1 MTRSK
6 GPLEEVSLPPTR
18 MRKDVS
24 TVNEGKDKAQG
35 QVHANVRSSQRTA
48 DTPSPFARPGSW
60 AGTSTTPASEA
71 GMQPAPSNPF
81 ARPDSRAGFTPPK
94 PTSPHSSSS
103 SSMSSHQFQE
113 DVNTSVSWELVD
125 TDTDTE
131 VTNINSQSPHQT
143 VTNKNCAD
151 SSNESQNHTVG
162 LNHQLTTL
170 YNQDFFVADTTGRRL
185 SQIADKSSYP
195 SLLPN
200 GNAALQLRLPDL
212 LIYLKTDTYLVDVK
226 SGHHYAMYH
235 NRIEKMS
242 VLPKLY
248 AAWPYRQ
255 LLQTIHDDAVRFG
268 VNSPEPTTSKQSAPA
283 VRPFSPTGHA
293 EPARRECQP
302 SSCKPTI
309 VKYEPPN
316 FNLQVPKQMFTRT
329 ERNQVLQNHVVAA
342 EATFSKVA
350 VLEDLIQQEPHNAAH
365 YKEVQHVQRNQHTQV
380 AIKLQHMLEA
390 DDKLRK
396 TSGLPQLDLPEHL
409 WTVRNMDTAHIREQ
423 DFMAISSEVEVLC
436 QQLKGKGV
444 YPAPPTYTQITK
456 PNVHFQPIRPAKL
469 TPLQPQDRLL
479 FDPLL
484 NTTGGSTGSQS
495 HSSND
500 SMQSYHTTPPKVLTP
515 SPRIPE
521 PTIPPTPYVNQAVVE
536 QHTRVQ
542 SPPVPPRNTS
552 TVAAPPQESPRTS
565 VAQQPLITLAKPQ
578 QTPPQA
584 QEQLTRPS
592 HQQKKS
598 KSKDGQGVKQ
608 SRNNKTTDSA
618 PVCWRCGEP
627 GHQKREC
634 RKPPFCG
641 KCRKEGHVP
650 ALYPL
655 SKGPTQPSQ
664 PQQQVNKFSN
674 LANRCIHCGGEHAP
688 ASCPMRYQPK
698 ATSSTSSYGSPKRS
712 TRGSQPTQR
721 SATPTLLVNNV
732 ASGQVRG
739 NQVHQVTPQVSPNVQ
754 QNLFGPPTQSN
765 SFPPLPYFPIPFPP
779 PPIPPSN
786 VSIAPSAPASDLSAA
801 ISLMTNAVNQGN
813 ATTTTITDALQ
824 RTTTQFVDALQQ
836 TIHMGVDAQAEENKN
851 AWLDKQF
858 DKIKIFDGSNPA
870 ECHPWLEE
878 VHALCTQTGRPFKEM
893 LLLCAGQAVRD
904 FIIDMAPDAT
914 DEQIKNDLITGYSD
928 LQGLGCKQAAYDN
941 IAQRPEE
948 PVRSYIVRY
957 SRLFKLLNGTAPNDV
972 RMRTTSMHFV
982 NSLRSYLS
990 SKVENRL
997 LGMNERNYSL
1007 GDTFTVALQCEL
1019 KAIAS
1024 ERRHS
1029 KRNTITINNVNSE
1042 DQDHSQL
1049 EDTQEVHVTGKNYDP
1064 NYQARKTETN
1074 KQQQQPTMTN
1084 NQYKAPYTRPAANNN
1099 NNNNLASSSDIA
1111 GEVTLKMTVD
1121 GYQLLKMNKLI
1132 KNAAAWRARMPKT
1145 GRFDKYFDNK
1155 ETTKTTPKVQINS
1168 ATLQVMGQAA
1178 KDYGYTKDKFIEAVE
1193 MYEHFGNVNL
1203 EDVPAPSP
1211 QD

>member
-1 MTRSK
+1 
-6 GPLEEVSLPPTR
+6 
-18 MRKDVS
+18 
-24 TVNEGKDKAQG
+24 
-35 QVHANVRSSQRTA
+35 
-48 DTPSPFARPGSW
+48 
-60 AGTSTTPASEA
+60 
-71 GMQPAPSNPF
+71 
-81 ARPDSRAGFTPPK
+81 
-94 PTSPHSSSS
+94 
-103 SSMSSHQFQE
+103 
-113 DVNTSVSWELVD
+113 
-125 TDTDTE
+125 
-131 VTNINSQSPHQT
+131 
-143 VTNKNCAD
+143 
-151 SSNESQNHTVG
+151 
-162 LNHQLTTL
+162 
-170 YNQDFFVADTTGRRL
+170 
-185 SQIADKSSYP
+185 
-195 SLLPN
+195 
-200 GNAALQLRLPDL
+200 
-212 LIYLKTDTYLVDVK
+212 
-226 SGHHYAMYH
+226 
-235 NRIEKMS
+235 
-242 VLPKLY
+242 
-248 AAWPYRQ
+248 
-255 LLQTIHDDAVRFG
+255 
-268 VNSPEPTTSKQSAPA
+268 
-283 VRPFSPTGHA
+283 
-293 EPARRECQP
+293 
-302 SSCKPTI
+302 
-309 VKYEPPN
+309 
-316 FNLQVPKQMFTRT
+316 MFTRA
-329 ERNQVLQNHVVAA
+329 ERNQVLQNHVLAA
-342 EATFSKVA
+342 NATFSKVA

-365 YKEVQHVQRNQHTQV
+365 YKEVQCIQRNQHIQV

-390 DDKLRK
+390 DDELRK
-396 TSGLPQLDLPEHL
+396 TAGLPELDLPEHL

-423 DFMAISSEVEVLC
+423 HFMAISLEAEVLC

-456 PNVHFQPIRPAKL
+456 PNVHFQPIQPAKL
-469 TPLQPQDRLL
+469 SPLQPQDRLL
-479 FDPLL
+479 FDHLL
-484 NTTGGSTGSQS
+484 NATGGSTGLQS
-495 HSSND
+495 HRGND
-500 SMQSYHTTPPKVLTP
+500 SMQSYQTTSPKVLTP

-521 PTIPPTPYVNQAVVE
+521 PTIPPTPYVNQAAVE
-536 QHTRVQ
+536 QHMRAQ
-542 SPPVPPRNTS
+542 SPPVPPRNTA
-552 TVAAPPQESPRTS
+552 TVAAPPRESPGTS
-565 VAQQPLITLAKPQ
+565 VAQEPLITLATPQ

-584 QEQLTRPS
+584 QEQPTRPS

-618 PVCWRCGEP
+618 PVCWGCGEP
-627 GHQKREC
+627 GHQKRDC
-634 RKPPFCG
+634 CKPPFCG

-650 ALYPL
+650 ALCPL
-655 SKGPTQPSQ
+655 SKGPTQPSP

-674 LANRCIHCGGEHAP
+674 LANRCIHCAGEHAP
-688 ASCPMRYQPK
+688 ASCPTRYQPK
-698 ATSSTSSYGSPKRS
+698 ATPSTSSYGSPKRS
-712 TRGSQPTQR
+712 VRGSQSTQR
-721 SATPTLLVNNV
+721 SATLALLVNNV
-732 ASGQVRG
+732 TLGQVRG

-754 QNLFGPPTQSN
+754 QNLFAPPTQSN
-765 SFPPLPYFPIPFPP
+765 SFPPPPYFPIPFPP
-779 PPIPPSN
+779 PPIPPAN

-813 ATTTTITDALQ
+813 ANTTTITDALQ
-824 RTTTQFVDALQQ
+824 RTTTQFADALQQ
-836 TIHMGVDAQAEENKN
+836 TIQMGVDAQAEENKN
-851 AWLDKQF
+851 ARLDKQF

-878 VHALCTQTGRPFKEM
+878 VHALCTQMGRPFKEM

-941 IAQRPEE
+941 IAQRPDE

-957 SRLFKLLNGTAPNDV
+957 SRLFKLLNGTAPNEV

-1024 ERRHS
+1024 ERRHN
-1029 KRNTITINNVNSE
+1029 KRNTITINNVNSK

-1049 EDTQEVHVTGKNYDP
+1049 EDTQEVHVRNPNYKGKNYDP
-1064 NYQARKTETN
+1064 NYQARKMEN
-1074 KQQQQPTMTN
+1074 KQQQQPTTTN
-1084 NQYKAPYTRPAANNN
+1084 NQYKAPYTRPAANH
-1099 NNNNLASSSDIA
+1099 NNNLASSSDIA

-1121 GYQLLKMNKLI
+1121 GYQLLKMNELI

-1178 KDYGYTKDKFIEAVE
+1178 KDYGYTKDEFIEAVE